1 MNRTHLLSVTVAVE
15 GSPDDVVTAEPR
27 PGRYTIVIGSE
38 LVMLLDQASPELC
51 RAIGA
56 AFDAVA
62 ELKEQAAI
70 VALNTPPQP
79 AVDATVHTLCVP
91 DYGTGAA

>member
-1 MNRTHLLSVTVAVE
+1 MSRTHLLHAMVAVE

-27 PGRYTIVIGSE
+27 PGKYTIVIGSE
-38 LVMLLDQASPELC
+38 LVMLLDGASPELC

-62 ELKEQAAI
+62 ELKDRAAI
-70 VALNTPPQP
+70 VALNTPGLP
-79 AVDATVHTLCVP
+79 AGPIHATHP
-91 DYGTGAA
+91 ERGAA

>member
-1 MNRTHLLSVTVAVE
+1 MSRTHLLNVTVAVE

-27 PGRYTIVIGSE
+27 PGKYTIVVGSE
-38 LVMLLDQASPELC
+38 LVMLLDGASAGLC

-70 VALNTPPQP
+70 VALNTPGLP
-79 AVDATVHTLCVP
+79 ADPVHATYP
-91 DYGTGAA
+91 ERGAA

>member
-1 MNRTHLLSVTVAVE
+1 MSRTHLLSVTVAVE

-27 PGRYTIVIGSE
+27 PGKYTIVVGSE
-38 LVMLLDQASPELC
+38 LVMLLDEASPELC

-62 ELKEQAAI
+62 ELKDGAAI
-70 VALNTPPQP
+70 AALNTPAPP
-79 AVDATVHTLCVP
+79 ADPIRTWQVAS
-91 DYGTGAA
+91 